1 MIDRLP
7 RVPTLPH
14 AAHRPAVALPE
25 RLLTVADALNAAAVA
40 DEHRD
45 PFWADRYG
53 ERGHRFMVSDGVHH
67 FNYLAEALRAG
78 SNHVLEKY
86 ARWLRSVLVTRGM
99 CSEHLADG
107 FRIRARHITALG
119 WPDAQPAV
127 DALHAAAASLAYT
140 DPPAAALAL
149 GPGDPLP
156 PACAVL
162 TRHLAVD
169 AVHHDARH
177 LLSYV
182 ADALVLARPDLL
194 RDHLAWRVGFERRR
208 GRRDT
213 YLPALLAALA
223 DHASTSSPPA
233 HELLRAAVEA
243 PP

>member
-1 MIDRLP
+1 MIDRL
-7 RVPTLPH
+7 RIPTAPH
-14 AAHRPAVALPE
+14 AAPRPVALPD
-25 RLLTVADALNAAAVA
+25 RLLAAADALNAAAVA

-45 PFWADRYG
+45 PFWSDRYG
-53 ERGHRFMVSDGVHH
+53 ERGHRFMLSDGVHH

-78 SNHVLEKY
+78 STHVLEKY

-107 FRIRARHITALG
+107 LRIRARHITALG
-119 WPDAQPAV
+119 WPDTRPAV

-140 DPPAAALAL
+140 TPPAAGLVLAQS
-149 GPGDPLP
+149 DPLP

-177 LLSYV
+177 LLSYL
-182 ADALVLARPDLL
+182 ADALALDRPDLL

-213 YLPALLAALA
+213 YLPALLAALV
-223 DHASTSSPPA
+223 DHTSSAPPA
-233 HELLRAAVEA
+233 QALLRAAAEVT
-243 PP
+243 P